1 MKKYKDAAKVR
12 KKIAQYGCYFALF
25 LKKREKMKEF
35 VLNGA
40 PVKMWA
46 KLIDHKAW
54 LELNNLCSLPF
65 LFHHVALMPDAHGG
79 VGMPIGGVLAAR
91 KVVVPN
97 AVGVDIG
104 CGMCAVKTDI
114 PVESIPAEV
123 LRKQIMRGIR
133 KRIPL
138 GMEHHKK
145 AQDESL
151 MPAGFDVDS
160 MTVVKRQ
167 YAAALKQIG
176 TLGGGNHFIE
186 LQRDEEGFLW
196 VMLHSGSRNIGKQV
210 CDYYATLAKN
220 LNEKWFSSVNTEM
233 QLAFLP
239 VGTAEFKQ
247 YWDEM
252 QYCVQFALANRKL
265 MMEWI
270 VEVIVEA
277 FPEAHFE
284 PMINIAHNYAA
295 WENHFGENVI
305 VHRKGAVRAAEG
317 VVGIIPGSQGTRS
330 YIVEGLGNPDSF
342 LSSSHGAG
350 RCMSRTEAVNTLSL
364 EEEIAK
370 MDALNIVHGLRFQND
385 LDEAASAYKDIDEVM
400 ALQADLVRI
409 KVALSPVAVIKG

>member
-1 MKKYKDAAKVR
+1 
-12 KKIAQYGCYFALF
+12 
-25 LKKREKMKEF
+25 MKEF

-104 CGMCAVKTDI
+104 CGMCA
-114 PVESIPAEV
+114 
-123 LRKQIMRGIR
+123 
-133 KRIPL
+133 
-138 GMEHHKK
+138 
-145 AQDESL
+145 
-151 MPAGFDVDS
+151 
-160 MTVVKRQ
+160 
-167 YAAALKQIG
+167 
-176 TLGGGNHFIE
+176 
-186 LQRDEEGFLW
+186 
-196 VMLHSGSRNIGKQV
+196 
-210 CDYYATLAKN
+210 
-220 LNEKWFSSVNTEM
+220 
-233 QLAFLP
+233 
-239 VGTAEFKQ
+239 
-247 YWDEM
+247 
-252 QYCVQFALANRKL
+252 
-265 MMEWI
+265 
-270 VEVIVEA
+270 
-277 FPEAHFE
+277 
-284 PMINIAHNYAA
+284 
-295 WENHFGENVI
+295 
-305 VHRKGAVRAAEG
+305 AEG

-370 MDALNIVHGLRFQND
+370 MDALNIVHGLRYQND

-400 ALQADLVRI
+400 ALQSDLVRI